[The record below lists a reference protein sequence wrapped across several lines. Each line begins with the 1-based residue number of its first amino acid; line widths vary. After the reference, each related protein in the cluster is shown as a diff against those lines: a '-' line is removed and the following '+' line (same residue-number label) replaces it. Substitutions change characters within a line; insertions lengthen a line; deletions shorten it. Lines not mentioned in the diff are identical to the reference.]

1 MLISFVIAAA
11 TLLLIGSGSRSPKLA
26 VALQPIRSNRKR

>member
-1 MLISFVIAAA
+1 MISILVVLAG

-26 VALQPIRSNRKR
+26 PQPVRTNRRR

>member
-1 MLISFVIAAA
+1 MLISLVLAAA

-26 VALQPIRSNRKR
+26 LQPIRTTRKR

>member
-1 MLISFVIAAA
+1 MISVLLVIAG

-26 VALQPIRSNRKR
+26 PQPIRTTRKR